1 MSKDAWSVRR
11 FIFRWEGK
19 ERGAGRQHKDI
30 KTDELLLTHNQKQT
44 WSVIQIDGLS
54 RNCRQVRTL

>member
-1 MSKDAWSVRR
+1 MECEKVYFFS
-11 FIFRWEGK
+11 WEDK

-30 KTDELLLTHNQKQT
+30 KIDELLLTDNQKQT